1 MDIDSLGEQTIKQL
15 FDLGLVHSPAD
26 LYDLKKADL
35 LRLEKVKDKSAENM
49 LAGIEASKGTPF
61 QSVLFAVG
69 IRFVG
74 KTVAEKLAYYFKSMD
89 KLAAASVEELLKAP
103 EVGLKKAGLQM
114 ESTEVEPQRI
124 SQKLE
129 GKSFVISG
137 TFENYERDQL
147 KDVVLAN
154 GGRILSGVSA
164 KLDYLLAGENMGPA
178 KLEKAQKLGVTL
190 ITIADFEKMLT
201 S

>member
-1 MDIDSLGEQTIKQL
+1 
-15 FDLGLVHSPAD
+15 
-26 LYDLKKADL
+26 
-35 LRLEKVKDKSAENM
+35 
-49 LAGIEASKGTPF
+49 
-61 QSVLFAVG
+61 
-69 IRFVG
+69 
-74 KTVAEKLAYYFKSMD
+74 
-89 KLAAASVEELLKAP
+89 
-103 EVGLKKAGLQM
+103 
-114 ESTEVEPQRI
+114 
-124 SQKLE
+124 
-129 GKSFVISG
+129 VISG

-147 KDVVLAN
+147 KEMVLAN

>member
-1 MDIDSLGEQTIKQL
+1 
-15 FDLGLVHSPAD
+15 
-26 LYDLKKADL
+26 
-35 LRLEKVKDKSAENM
+35 
-49 LAGIEASKGTPF
+49 
-61 QSVLFAVG
+61 
-69 IRFVG
+69 
-74 KTVAEKLAYYFKSMD
+74 
-89 KLAAASVEELLKAP
+89 
-103 EVGLKKAGLQM
+103 M
-114 ESTEVEPQRI
+114 ETTEVEPQRI

>member
-1 MDIDSLGEQTIKQL
+1 
-15 FDLGLVHSPAD
+15 
-26 LYDLKKADL
+26 
-35 LRLEKVKDKSAENM
+35 
-49 LAGIEASKGTPF
+49 
-61 QSVLFAVG
+61 
-69 IRFVG
+69 
-74 KTVAEKLAYYFKSMD
+74 
-89 KLAAASVEELLKAP
+89 
-103 EVGLKKAGLQM
+103 M